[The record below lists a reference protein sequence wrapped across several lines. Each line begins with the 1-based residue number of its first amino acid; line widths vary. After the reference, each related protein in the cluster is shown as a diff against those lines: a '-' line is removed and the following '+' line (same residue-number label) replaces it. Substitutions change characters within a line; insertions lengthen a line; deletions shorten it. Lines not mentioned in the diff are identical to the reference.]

1 MKDLV
6 NYCNK
11 KYYIFANIN
20 INCLN
25 VKITTPIN
33 RSFIMV

>member
-11 KYYIFANIN
+11 KYYIFVNTN

-25 VKITTPIN
+25 VKIKTPIN